1 MKHFLPILIL
11 LAALFSACSSNNQP
25 VDTTS
30 SSVAKLKSF
39 AFAPQDSFPGLKEA
53 VFRIEERLDTG
64 LVYNVD
70 SIRFGTPLTRVVP
83 KFTFVNSVGSATMR
97 MGDSLITLTGKDTLD
112 FTLSPI
118 YLTIQSSDLTTTK
131 VYEIRVSAYTRDPEL
146 YTWTTR
152 TLSAFPPA
160 DVEQRVL
167 RLGDTFCWFTNDAIC
182 TALYRSTDLG
192 TTWTPAALSGLP
204 DACRVGAIISL
215 GDTVLYYAEGSRV
228 YTSRDAASW
237 NSRDLTGSGLTF
249 CTMAFAFRE
258 MAWAVAEDAAGGL
271 QLVSLRGDTLGGES
285 VPLDDLFPVS
295 GFATVNFT
303 STSDRER
310 VMLLGGY
317 ARNGQLLHNRWN
329 IEYSVI
335 SRRMRIT
342 DYAIEQPDF
351 ETLSGVSVLWYNNS
365 LLMLGGMDRQGLYA
379 GNTILCSLDEGLN
392 WAPLDSTK
400 SALPD
405 TYTPRR
411 AQQAFVHDRNIY
423 VFGGQNNTEN
433 FTDVYRGRLNSID

>member
-1 MKHFLPILIL
+1 MKRFLPIFIL
-11 LAALFSACSSNNQP
+11 MTALLSACSSNQP
-25 VDTTS
+25 TNPTS
-30 SSVAKLKSF
+30 SSVAQLKAF

-64 LVYNVD
+64 LVYNAD

-118 YLTIQSSDLTTTK
+118 YLTIRSSDLTTTK
-131 VYEIRVSAYTRDPEL
+131 VYEFRVSAYTRDPEL

-152 TLSAFPPA
+152 TLSAFPA
-160 DVEQRVL
+160 SDAEQRVL
-167 RLGDTFCWFTNDAIC
+167 RLGDTFCWFTNNAIR
-182 TALYRSTDLG
+182 TSLYRSNDEG
-192 TTWTPAALSGLP
+192 ITWNAASLTGLP
-204 DACRVGAIISL
+204 NACRVNGILSL
-215 GDTVLYYAEGSRV
+215 GDSILYYAEGARL
-228 YTSRDAASW
+228 YTSRDAVSW
-237 NSRDLTGSGLTF
+237 QTRDLTDTHLTF
-249 CTMAFAFRE
+249 YTMAIAFRS
-258 MAWAVAEDAAGGL
+258 MAWAVAEDDAGAL
-271 QLVSLRGDTLGGES
+271 RLVSLCGDTLAGETI
-285 VPLDDLFPVS
+285 PLDNNFPVS
-295 GFATVNFT
+295 GFTTVNFT

-317 ARNGQLLHNRWN
+317 ARDGQQLHNRWN
-329 IEYSVI
+329 IEYSII
-335 SRRMRIT
+335 SQRMRIT

-365 LLMLGGMDRQGLYA
+365 LLMLGGLDKQGHYA
-379 GNTILCSLDEGLN
+379 GNTILCSNDEGLH
-392 WAPLDSTK
+392 WTPLDSTK
-400 SALPD
+400 CALPA

-411 AQQAFVHDRNIY
+411 AQQAFVHEKNIY

-433 FTDVYRGRLNSID
+433 FTDVYRGRLNSIE